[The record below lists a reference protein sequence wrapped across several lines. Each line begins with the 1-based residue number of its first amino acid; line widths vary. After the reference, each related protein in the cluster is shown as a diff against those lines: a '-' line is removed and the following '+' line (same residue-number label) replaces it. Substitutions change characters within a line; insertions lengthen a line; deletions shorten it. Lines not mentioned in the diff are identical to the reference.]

1 MAKDSNS
8 KVFRLKWDNHLQN
21 LSCLF
26 ESLYVQQ
33 KYVDVSLYCDGGTL
47 KAHKVVLSAC
57 SVYFEKIFKDHPCK
71 HPVVIVNDIKM
82 KEMQMVLEYMY
93 KGELN
98 VLEDELNS
106 FVSVASLLDVRG
118 LSNNLPKDS
127 SASSEPSLPVSSTG
141 NESNGMEIF
150 PCENEGLEI
159 LPVHHGNNYTND
171 NHNMTGEDDS
181 IMGNIDHD
189 RQSTPL
195 SFTDVLQDM
204 LGRQVRMFREQ
215 NTLLLCMYFYLCTYI
230 LYYGYNC

>member
-1 MAKDSNS
+1 MAKESTS

-26 ESLYVQQ
+26 ESLYIQQ

-71 HPVVIVNDIKM
+71 HPVVIVNDIKL

-98 VLEDELNS
+98 VLEEELNS

-118 LSNNLPKDS
+118 LSNNLPAKNS
-127 SASSEPSLPVSSTG
+127 NGSTSEPSLPVITNQST
-141 NESNGMEIF
+141 GMEIF
-150 PCENEGLEI
+150 PCESDGMEI
-159 LPVHHGNNYTND
+159 LPVHNNSSYN
-171 NHNMTGEDDS
+171 GEDDS
-181 IMGNIDHD
+181 IMDSE

-204 LGRQVRMFREQ
+204 LGRQV
-215 NTLLLCMYFYLCTYI
+215 I
-230 LYYGYNC
+230 